1 MQLSLLLLYAL
12 SVLLLIATPGPVMAL
27 VVEARLRGGTR
38 QALLTA
44 LGSNGA
50 SLVLIGVAVLVLGAS
65 LSLDP
70 RLLEWISL
78 GGCLFIG
85 YLGLTGLRRGAYNE
99 GQESPS
105 GHGWGRGFLV
115 GIANPKDIVFF
126 IAFFPQFIPITT
138 SFSQSVTWLGLIWL
152 VIDLVI
158 LGGYIYL
165 AGRPFSLRHAGRI
178 ATAASV
184 ALLLIGGLGALYAG
198 ARLLGGE

>member
-12 SVLLLIATPGPVMAL
+12 SVFLLIATPGPVMAL
-27 VVEARLRGGTR
+27 VVDARLRGGPR

-50 SLVLIGVAVLVLGAS
+50 SLVLMAVAALVLGAS

-78 GGCLFIG
+78 GGGLFIG
-85 YLGLTGLRRGAYNE
+85 YLGLAGLRRGFS
-99 GQESPS
+99 GQGQQSRS
-105 GHGWGRGFLV
+105 THGWGRGFLV

-126 IAFFPQFIPITT
+126 IAFFPQFIPITS
-138 SFSQSVTWLGLIWL
+138 SFTRSVTWLGLTWL
-152 VIDLVI
+152 VIDLAI

-165 AGRPFSLRHAGRI
+165 AGRPFSQRHARRI
-178 ATAASV
+178 ALAASL
-184 ALLLIGGLGALYAG
+184 ALLLIGALGAVFAVW
-198 ARLLGGE
+198 RLLGFG

>member
-1 MQLSLLLLYAL
+1 MQLSLLLLYAF
-12 SVLLLIATPGPVMAL
+12 SVFLLIATPGPVMAL
-27 VVEARLRGGTR
+27 VVDARLRAGTR

-50 SLVLIGVAVLVLGAS
+50 SLVLIAVAALVLGAS

-85 YLGLTGLRRGAYNE
+85 YLGLTGLRRGVAGE
-99 GQESPS
+99 GQSSRS

-126 IAFFPQFIPITT
+126 IAFFPQFIPVTA
-138 SFSQSVTWLGLIWL
+138 SFSRSVTWLGLIWL
-152 VIDLVI
+152 AIDLAM

-165 AGRPFSLRHAGRI
+165 AGRPFSQRHGRKI
-178 ATAASV
+178 ALAANV
-184 ALLLIGGLGALYAG
+184 VLLLIGLMGAVYAG
-198 ARLLGGE
+198 WRLLGFG